1 MWKKSDILRFQEGGP
16 DSSMVDDKSET
27 TVKVVSLD
35 EYLDG
40 NPINLIT
47 MDVEGAELN
56 TLKGAEA
63 AIKRYKPK

>member
-1 MWKKSDILRFQEGGP
+1 
-16 DSSMVDDKSET
+16 MVDDKSET